1 MEGGVMSHKF
11 RNGDK
16 VILIDYTFD
25 DEYSK
30 DALDEWVKNMGLVH
44 KVVNVYGDGTMS
56 LDVRG
61 DDSETWR
68 VNQSDCILA
77 DENNISF
84 YEWKYS

>member
-1 MEGGVMSHKF
+1 MNSKDF
-11 RNGDK
+11 KIGDK

-30 DALDEWVKNMGLVH
+30 DTLDEWVKNMGLVH
-44 KVVNVYGDGTMS
+44 KVVSVYDDGTIS

-61 DDSETWR
+61 DDFETWR
-68 VNQSDCILA
+68 VNQSDCALS

-84 YEWKYS
+84 FEWKYS